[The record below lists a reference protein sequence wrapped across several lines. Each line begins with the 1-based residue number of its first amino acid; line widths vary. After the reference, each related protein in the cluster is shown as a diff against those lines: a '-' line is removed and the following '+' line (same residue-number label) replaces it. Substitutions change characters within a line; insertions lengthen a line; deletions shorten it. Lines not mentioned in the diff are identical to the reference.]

1 MIYLQKM
8 MSFYHIYVGLQEGK
22 EKTTMNLVKDILEVY
37 WICWRYTEQIGQI
50 MRIYWMITLNEW
62 GSIYCYNNIH

>member
-22 EKTTMNLVKDILEVY
+22 EKNYDEFSEGHWRTYWKYTGYEEDILSKS
-37 WICWRYTEQIGQI
+37 GK
-50 MRIYWMITLNEW
+50 
-62 GSIYCYNNIH
+62 